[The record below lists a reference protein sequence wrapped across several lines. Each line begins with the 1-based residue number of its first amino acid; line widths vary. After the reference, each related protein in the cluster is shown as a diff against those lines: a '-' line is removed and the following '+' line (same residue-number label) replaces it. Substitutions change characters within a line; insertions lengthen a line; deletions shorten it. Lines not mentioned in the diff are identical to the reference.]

1 MKNIL
6 IFLFTITFSTSLL
19 ASNENLSSRSKAL
32 VNIFNCAF
40 YAEWLQKDDEFK
52 VLINKGTNLGI
63 PLIKEIKSH
72 QLPNGNIP
80 EEFGSKIPTV
90 LLTTLFSSSPE
101 FSLGMMYTTL
111 NQVNKATIFRDEAG
125 NLRTDSESRK
135 LLLQSYN
142 ESNCNKLA
150 YPDK

>member
-1 MKNIL
+1 M
-6 IFLFTITFSTSLL
+6 
-19 ASNENLSSRSKAL
+19 
-32 VNIFNCAF
+32 V
-40 YAEWLQKDDEFK
+40 
-52 VLINKGTNLGI
+52 NKGTDLGI

-80 EEFGSKIPTV
+80 EEFGSKIPMV

-125 NLRTDSESRK
+125 NLRADSESRK

-142 ESNCNKLA
+142 ESNCNRLA